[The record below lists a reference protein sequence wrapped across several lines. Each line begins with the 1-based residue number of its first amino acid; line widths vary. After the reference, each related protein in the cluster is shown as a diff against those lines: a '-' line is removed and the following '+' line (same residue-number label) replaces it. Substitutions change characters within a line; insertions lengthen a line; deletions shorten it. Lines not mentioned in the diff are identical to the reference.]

1 MEQIMETL
9 LGLITGT
16 LHDLLFILPPY
27 LPLFFGH
34 WIVAYILRA
43 CLVSFGDLIWVLKYE
58 GRNGMGFEIRNKC
71 FWRDLK

>member
-16 LHDLLFILPPY
+16 LHDLLFILPPA
-27 LPLFFGH
+27 FFGH

-43 CLVSFGDLIWVLKYE
+43 CSVSFGDL
-58 GRNGMGFEIRNKC
+58 M
-71 FWRDLK
+71 